1 MPPKSA
7 KKGRGQAISLTA
19 FQGDAKPEQTDDYD
33 WAEDAWEP
41 EVTRGY
47 QADGVTRGS
56 DGKELTAEQKRA
68 YASMRYDHNSTK
80 LGTEMGF
87 RDAPESRGSKMVN
100 DDMPPPYVAHIGNL
114 QTGISEDEVK
124 DVFAADTI
132 VRVKLVSRDKAVFAF
147 VEFNTVTALHHAIL
161 RDGEIVKKRPMRVD
175 VATPEQIERMSRGQN
190 RTGGPQMSRD
200 SMGGRVTSA
209 NNLDRDA
216 FGEQQ
221 PSPQRFGLGG
231 GMGGRMKSSNSFGDL
246 SRDAIGSQQQRP
258 ADFGGWRD
266 APQES
271 QPQES
276 QPQRGLREN
285 RRSDEGVD
293 RRPRKTDAPA
303 TSGGGFGGMGNWRDE
318 APEAQP
324 EMSPT
329 SNDSG
334 KRFDGPKRD
343 SKPQSDKPQGEKPQG
358 DKPKPQGESRPQP
371 RILAKPSSPAS
382 AGAPRWADLGRN

>member
-1 MPPKSA
+1 M
-7 KKGRGQAISLTA
+7 SLTA
-19 FQGDAKPEQTDDYD
+19 FQGDAKPERADDYD
-33 WAEDAWEP
+33 WAEDNWDP
-41 EVTRGY
+41 EGE
-47 QADGVTRGS
+47 DDKS
-56 DGKELTAEQKRA
+56 DLTLEQRKA
-68 YASMRYDHNSTK
+68 YASRRYDHGSTK

-87 RDAPESRGSKMVN
+87 RDAPESRGSKMVA
-100 DDMPPPYVAHIGNL
+100 DDMPPPFVAHIGNL
-114 QTGISEDEVK
+114 QTGITEDEVR

-132 VRVKLVSRDKAVFAF
+132 LRVKLVARDKAVFAF
-147 VEFNTVTALHHAIL
+147 VEFDTVTALHHAIL

-190 RTGGPQMSRD
+190 RGGPQMSRD
-200 SMGGRVTSA
+200 GMGGRVSSA
-209 NNLDRDA
+209 TNLDRDA

-221 PSPQRFGLGG
+221 PSPQRFGGIGG
-231 GMGGRMKSSNSFGDL
+231 MSRDAMGGRIKSSNSFGDL

-258 ADFGGWRD
+258 ADFGAWRD

-271 QPQES
+271 QPQEGQ

-293 RRPRKTDAPA
+293 RRPRRADAPA
-303 TSGGGFGGMGNWRDE
+303 TGGGFGGMGNWRDE

-324 EMSPT
+324 TEMSPT
-329 SNDSG
+329 SNESSN
-334 KRFDGPKRD
+334 KRFEGAKRD
-343 SKPQSDKPQGEKPQG
+343 SKPQGDKTQG

-371 RILAKPSSPAS
+371 RILPKPSSPSS